1 MADRLCT
8 PEDLAS
14 LLEKDLD
21 AYKAIMLVECA
32 TAVVQEAAGGQR
44 LVLVEDDPG
53 EQIGTTD
60 YWLMLPQRPVSAIE
74 DVEIDGEA
82 LTLGTDYK
90 RFGSKLWRSCGWA
103 TCWSEPST
111 ITYVYTHGYDV
122 SDPDAT
128 NWPQD
133 VQLARNATLSLIR
146 ALFDN
151 PTGANREAI
160 DDYSVAYEAMT
171 AAMEASPNL
180 RASLQRKYGLPAGMV
195 RIT

>member
-1 MADRLCT
+1 MADQLCT

-21 AYKAIMLVECA
+21 AYKAVMLIECG
-32 TAVVQEAAGGQR
+32 TAVVQEASGRQR
-44 LVLVEDDPG
+44 LVFVEDDPG
-53 EQIGTTD
+53 EQMGTTD
-60 YWLMLPQRPVSAIE
+60 SWLFLPQRPVSAIE

-90 RFGSKLWRSCGWA
+90 RFGSKLWRHCGWA
-103 TCWSEPST
+103 ASWCEPSL
-111 ITYVYTHGYDV
+111 ITYVYSHGYADG
-122 SDPDAT
+122 S
-128 NWPQD
+128 QD
-133 VQLARNATLSLIR
+133 LQLGRNAVLSLIR
-146 ALFDN
+146 AVYDN

-160 DDYSVAYEAMT
+160 DDYSIAFEAMT
-171 AAMEASPNL
+171 AAMEASPHL

>member
-1 MADRLCT
+1 MADQLCA

-21 AYKAIMLVECA
+21 AYKAIMLIECA
-32 TAVVQEAAGGQR
+32 TAVVQEAAGNQR

-60 YWLMLPQRPVSAIE
+60 FWLMLPQRPVSAIE

-82 LTLGTDYK
+82 LTLDTDYK
-90 RFGSKLWRSCGWA
+90 RFGSKLWRRCGWA
-103 TCWSEPST
+103 ECWSEPSK
-111 ITYVYTHGYDV
+111 ITYTYTHGYADD
-122 SDPDAT
+122 S
-128 NWPQD
+128 QD
-133 VQLARNATLSLIR
+133 LQLARNAVLSLIR
-146 ALFDN
+146 AVYDN

-160 DDYSVAYEAMT
+160 DDYSVAFEAMT

-180 RASLQRKYGLPAGMV
+180 RASLRRKYGLPAGMV